1 MSQRIYRVINAE
13 TAAEHLVRASSQAQA
28 IRHVVKETYRAA
40 VAGQETIVEL
50 LTSGVKVQDAVIDVP
65 DEPPCFEDDDEG
77 VDEEEA
83 EEA

>member
-50 LTSGVKVQDAVIDVP
+50 LTSGVKVQDAGAELQLDID
-65 DEPPCFEDDDEG
+65 DGHDG
-77 VDEEEA
+77 SEA
-83 EEA
+83 

>member
-1 MSQRIYRVINAE
+1 MSLRIYRVFNTE

-50 LTSGVKVQDAVIDVP
+50 LTSGVKVQDAGAELQLDID
-65 DEPPCFEDDDEG
+65 DGHDG
-77 VDEEEA
+77 TA
-83 EEA
+83 A

>member
-50 LTSGVKVQDAVIDVP
+50 LTSGVKVQDAGAELQLDID
-65 DEPPCFEDDDEG
+65 DGHDG
-77 VDEEEA
+77 GEA
-83 EEA
+83 